1 MSNTITHYGARRVW
15 STTFRASI
23 TMKKNIWLNK
33 ACSECCF
40 SGYDMVELEINSD
53 KSKISK
59 RKNPVSINYYRDA
72 GFLPDAMINYLG
84 MMGWTMPDGEEKFT
98 FNEMV
103 KNLSFDRISLGGPVF
118 DIQKL
123 TWLNGL
129 YLRDLSVEQFKQQ
142 ITEYLFNNEN
152 LL

>member
-53 KSKISK
+53 KSKILIYPFIK
-59 RKNPVSINYYRDA
+59 TGWIDDQNVAFIRDIEDNGAIINA
-72 GFLPDAMINYLG
+72 AVI
-84 MMGWTMPDGEEKFT
+84 
-98 FNEMV
+98 
-103 KNLSFDRISLGGPVF
+103 I
-118 DIQKL
+118 
-123 TWLNGL
+123 
-129 YLRDLSVEQFKQQ
+129 
-142 ITEYLFNNEN
+142 N
-152 LL
+152 LLTPIRAVFGQYEPAWNTEEGVLAIDLDRKCRAY